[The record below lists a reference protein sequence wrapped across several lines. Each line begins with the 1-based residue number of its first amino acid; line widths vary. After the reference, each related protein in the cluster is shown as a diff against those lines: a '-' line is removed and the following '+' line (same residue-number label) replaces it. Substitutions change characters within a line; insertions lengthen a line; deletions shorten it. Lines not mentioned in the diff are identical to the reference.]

1 MKTKPIIFEVD
12 TFSHLVPIINL
23 ARKAI
28 VAERTLRDLEAVRR
42 LYPDVDQTLAVTGI
56 NVLDEET
63 LLDDAEHALSFV
75 AQVLCSAHENDM
87 EGGTDG
93 A

>member
-1 MKTKPIIFEVD
+1 MSMKPIPVEVD
-12 TFSHLVPIINL
+12 TFYHLVPIINL
-23 ARKAI
+23 VRKAI

-42 LYPDVDQTLAVTGI
+42 LYQNVDQILAVTGI
-56 NVLDEET
+56 NVLDDET
-63 LLDDAEHALSFV
+63 MLDDAAHALSFV

-93 A
+93 T